1 MNENIKEIVSRYLKI
16 PVEQINETTE
26 IGRNALVNSI
36 LVHRMY
42 AAIAKE
48 GFEIN
53 NYQEIKTYGAL
64 LNKISGEMQTENLVA
79 VSIDKNDHLQTGN
92 QNSGIGIDIEEISNL
107 PRTEDFREDEF
118 YKMNFTSQEMAYS
131 IIQPDPYGTFCGL
144 FAAKE
149 AIVKADN
156 HFKSIPFN
164 KLFVHH
170 LEDGKPVFDGFQI
183 SISHTKDMAIGVAIK
198 EMKKETT
205 SPVNVAV
212 PVYSKRNPGSSFL
225 IILAFIL
232 ALVAIVISIWR

>member
-1 MNENIKEIVSRYLKI
+1 MNENIKQIVSRYLKI

-26 IGRNALVNSI
+26 IGRNALGNSI

-53 NYQEIKTYGAL
+53 DYQEIKTYGAL
-64 LNKISGEMQTENLVA
+64 LHKISGERTNNHLP
-79 VSIDKNDHLQTGN
+79 VSNNNTNHLQTN
-92 QNSGIGIDIEEISNL
+92 QNTGIGIDIEEISNM

-156 HFKSIPFN
+156 HFKSISFN

-170 LEDGKPVFDGFQI
+170 LEDGKPVFEGFQI

-205 SPVNVAV
+205 SPVNVAP
-212 PVYSKRNPGSSFL
+212 PVYFKRNRRSSFL

-232 ALVAIVISIWR
+232 ALVAIIISILR